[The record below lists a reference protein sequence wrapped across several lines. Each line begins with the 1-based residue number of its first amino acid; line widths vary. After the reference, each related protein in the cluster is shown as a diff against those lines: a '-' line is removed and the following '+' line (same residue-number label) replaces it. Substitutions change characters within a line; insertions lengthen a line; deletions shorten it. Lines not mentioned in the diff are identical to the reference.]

1 MTILY
6 VNGDSHTAA
15 AEAVN
20 NHAFA
25 IDDSELF
32 YLGRR
37 PHPANLAVSWG
48 KVLSTPLRASFY
60 CDAESA
66 SSNQRIIR
74 TTREWL
80 ARPRNQDSLVIIQWS
95 TWEREEWQ
103 NEHGTYFQVNASGID
118 DVPDSL
124 KERYK
129 NFVATVDWRA
139 CTQYWHENIWNFHK
153 ELEEQGIPHVFFNG
167 NNDFSTIADRYNW
180 GTSYI
185 EPYNPKG
192 TFDAILKQNSYQTVA
207 PDSWHFGKEAHS
219 FWANYMLQYIVR
231 NQLI

>member
-15 AEAVN
+15 AEAMN

-25 IDDSELF
+25 MDDGALF

-48 KVLSTPLRASFY
+48 KALSLPLRTSFY

-66 SSNQRIIR
+66 SSNSRILR

-80 ARPRNQDSLVIIQWS
+80 KQPRNQDTLVIIQWS

-103 NEHGTYFQVNASGID
+103 DEDGTYFQVNASGID
-118 DVPDSL
+118 DVPDSMKL
-124 KERYK
+124 RYQ
-129 NFVATVDWRA
+129 NFVIDVDWRA
-139 CTQYWHENIWNFHK
+139 CTQMWHDRIWEFHK
-153 ELEEQGIPHVFFNG
+153 ELEEAGIPHIFFNG
-167 NNDFSTIADRYNW
+167 NSHFESIQDRRDW
-180 GTSYI
+180 GLSYI
-185 EPYNPKG
+185 DPYSSTG
-192 TFDAILKQNSYQTVA
+192 TYTSVLQQNGHQTVA

-231 NQLI
+231 NQIL